1 LITTQQETESMTAQN
16 KLGEFIRAH
25 RERIKPEDIGL
36 PGGGRRRTPGLRRE
50 ELAQLCAVSPTWLT
64 WLEQGRPVS
73 ASPRTL
79 GKIADVMHLT
89 AAERAYLFSLAEK
102 LDPVSEADAETPSDN
117 LGAIVNAVRTPAYVL
132 DRQWNAV
139 AWNRP
144 AQTLFAD
151 WLAPRKAGQ
160 PMPNLL
166 RFMFLDSAARKFIVG
181 WPDRADRLVAE
192 FRADCG
198 KHADRE
204 PVKKLVDELCGSS
217 AEFRKRWN
225 SQNVV
230 DREGGER
237 RFRHAGVESVFE
249 QTTLHPAT
257 RRDLKLVILIHQG

>member
-1 LITTQQETESMTAQN
+1 MAAQN

-25 RERIKPEDIGL
+25 RERIRPEDIGL

-50 ELAQLCAVSPTWLT
+50 ELAHLCAVSPTWLT
-64 WLEQGRPVS
+64 WLEQGRQVS

-79 GKIADVMHLT
+79 GKIAEVMHFT
-89 AAERAYLFSLAEK
+89 AAERAYLFRLADK
-102 LDPVSEADAETPSDN
+102 LDPIAETDNGTPGGN
-117 LGAIVNAVRTPAYVL
+117 LGAIVNTVRTPAYVL

-144 AQTLFAD
+144 AQALFAD
-151 WLAPRKAGQ
+151 WLKPKKPGQ
-160 PMPNLL
+160 AMPNLL
-166 RFMFLDSAARKFIVG
+166 RFTFLDSAARKFIAG

-198 KHADRE
+198 KHADQE
-204 PVKKLVDELCGSS
+204 PVRSLVDELCRSS
-217 AEFRKRWN
+217 GEFRKRWN

-230 DREGGER
+230 DREGGAR
-237 RFRHAGVESVFE
+237 RFRHAGGESVFE

-257 RRDLKLVILIHQG
+257 RRDLKLVILIPSQG